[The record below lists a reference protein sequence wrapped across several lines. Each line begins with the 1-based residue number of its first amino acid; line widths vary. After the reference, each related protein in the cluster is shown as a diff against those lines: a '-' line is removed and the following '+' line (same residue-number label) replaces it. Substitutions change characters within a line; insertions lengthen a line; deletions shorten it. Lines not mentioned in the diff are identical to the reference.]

1 MQPSYQRSAGEVRG
15 RDLNRI
21 VFFTF
26 NNIQRGHKHCSADSA
41 CSCRLLSESRPV
53 QTPHVVGSQTV
64 AGFRDCLNPPA
75 RGLVWS
81 TIIPPFNLC
90 YVSRIIKLHGSC
102 IPIGGLDFARIFE
115 TLDLA
120 GRRFTCDPVGSS
132 NVTTH
137 YHRIEIRVDVELL
150 RSIQTTMRRA
160 YSVLMAA
167 QILSTGEHDRAFPA
181 HIDR

>member
-1 MQPSYQRSAGEVRG
+1 MCAATLSAQCRSGSRS
-15 RDLNRI
+15 RPQSNC
-21 VFFTF
+21 FFTF

-75 RGLVWS
+75 RSLVWS

-90 YVSRIIKLHGSC
+90 YVSRIIKSHGSC
-102 IPIGGLDFARIFE
+102 VPIGGLDFARIFE

-120 GRRFTCDPVGSS
+120 SRRFTCDPVGSS

-137 YHRIEIRVDVELL
+137 YHRIEIQVDVELL
-150 RSIQTTMRRA
+150 SQSRPRCEERTVS
-160 YSVLMAA
+160 
-167 QILSTGEHDRAFPA
+167 
-181 HIDR
+181 

>member
-1 MQPSYQRSAGEVRG
+1 MRQAVLLGMTAYHPGTDCMQPSYQRSAGEVRG

-75 RGLVWS
+75 RSLVWS

-90 YVSRIIKLHGSC
+90 YVSRIIKSHGSC
-102 IPIGGLDFARIFE
+102 VPIGGLDFARIFE

-120 GRRFTCDPVGSS
+120 SRRFTCDPVGSS

-137 YHRIEIRVDVELL
+137 YHRIEIQVDVELL
-150 RSIQTTMRRA
+150 SQSRPRCEERTVS
-160 YSVLMAA
+160 
-167 QILSTGEHDRAFPA
+167 
-181 HIDR
+181 

>member
-1 MQPSYQRSAGEVRG
+1 MRQAVLLGMTAYHPGTDCMQPSYQRSAGEVRG

-53 QTPHVVGSQTV
+53 QTPHVVGSRTV

-75 RGLVWS
+75 RSLVWS

-102 IPIGGLDFARIFE
+102 IPIWTSL
-115 TLDLA
+115 
-120 GRRFTCDPVGSS
+120 GSS
-132 NVTTH
+132 KLSTSLAVVLLATLSEAPMSPPVTT
-137 YHRIEIRVDVELL
+137 E
-150 RSIQTTMRRA
+150 
-160 YSVLMAA
+160 
-167 QILSTGEHDRAFPA
+167 
-181 HIDR
+181 